1 MIKFTVR
8 CKSLLLLAAF
18 VISATAVQA
27 QLAMTRSVFNATYTP
42 IVGGTTSTATGDD
55 AFQQN
60 IPIGFTFNYLSATYT
75 QLSVSTNGWLSLANL
90 AAFDAFSPN
99 LYSTT
104 NGAVLAPWWDDLTSS
119 AIVYQ
124 TTGTP
129 GSQVFTMQWTSLSY
143 YFTSTR
149 TINYQVK
156 LYEATGVIEFWYG
169 AAPTGTINTSESAAI
184 GIKSVTGGN
193 GQYLDAVTGS
203 CFTGNSS
210 LQSDRWP
217 AYNFRFTPGAPTP
230 LAGGTYNVGVGQTYR
245 NLNEAAADVNHRGIS
260 GAVTFNLVDAQYD
273 VTAANGSN
281 FFPILIGPVTGSS
294 AANTITFTKS
304 ATAAIVAYAGAS
316 GTAGAIANQASTTA
330 LASNVDPV
338 FGLVGADYVT
348 LNNLDIRGNIGNQVC
363 DHGVG
368 IYNSSATD
376 GATNNI
382 ISNVTVTM
390 NRANTGSRG
399 FLSNVIT
406 TPTAASGA
414 NSNNTFRDFSIT
426 NVYAGIQLLSNATN
440 PDQNTQIIR
449 TNCAT
454 YNTIGNPATA
464 NDIGNGTS
472 ATYGIL
478 ATNLSGFTIS
488 NNSIRNVSGNGSQTD
503 GIVINTFQGTS
514 TISNNKIQT
523 VRNIST
529 TSTTGIA
536 GIRMSHTTT
545 GTHTLR
551 VFNNSVSEIT
561 SAYTGAASAARTL
574 KGIFIN
580 GTGGATTQAYEIYN
594 NSVSINGSGSLNLSS
609 AAFEVNTTTG
619 PIYTVQNNIFANFTP
634 AQTGIAR
641 HFVYVTPTATA
652 IGNTGTVSNYNDL
665 YLANDAGVTGF
676 LGQGA
681 AVTYTTL
688 VDWQTAMVGMDV
700 NSVSLDPLF
709 INPVSDLG
717 AGTIALNSAG
727 TAPPAYITADLNCA
741 PRTPDNDIGAYIIN
755 GCTGTPTAGSITG
768 VASVCS
774 GLGTTLTL
782 TGSSSGGGIT
792 YQWASATTSGGP
804 YTTLLGT
811 SNTQATGPLTATTY
825 YVVTVTCTSS
835 GLSATTSQFTVSVN
849 ALPTVA
855 VTPSTGSICL
865 PAGSPVALTASGG
878 ATYAWLPATGLSAT
892 TGANVSANPAATTTY
907 TVTGT
912 DANGCVNT
920 ATAAITVGES
930 PSFSA
935 VTATPAA
942 ICNGGTS
949 QLQAAAA
956 TTTSYTGA
964 VIPYTLIP
972 TPGSGVTTLANA
984 GVAVTPLSSG
994 TLDDGGWQNLAIPF
1008 NFMFFGTSYNSFA
1021 VSSNGFMVLGAG
1033 APNTFTGYYN
1043 TWPSA
1048 FAPRPVIGPVC
1059 TDMDFRT
1066 AGTINYFVT
1075 GTAPNR
1081 RLVVNWTA
1089 GNFYSA
1095 TGSFTTQVVIFEST
1109 NVIEVHTTS
1118 STGNNAA
1125 VQGIQNAAGTT
1136 AFVAPGRNNVTW
1148 TVTVPDGYRW
1158 SPSGGTPTYSWSPA
1172 TFLNNTA
1179 INNPLASA
1187 VTASTTYTVTA
1198 TNGSCTSTQTV
1209 AITAGSALSA
1219 TATASPAATVC
1230 AGSNITLNGGAV
1242 GGGAPFTYTWT
1253 GPNSFTSSSQNP
1265 TISAVTTAATGT
1277 YTLTINDGCASTAS
1291 VTIAIT
1297 VNGLPTVTATPASGL
1312 ICLPGGS
1319 PVTITAGGAST
1330 YTWSPTTAL
1339 TPSTGAVVSAN
1350 PTATTTYTV
1359 TGTGTNGCVN
1369 TATATITVGQTLTMN
1384 SVTATPST
1392 VCSGGSSVLAASA
1405 SLPPAVY
1412 CQPTYAT
1419 GTGFGD
1425 YISSVVL
1432 NTLNNPTA
1440 ASPSPYY
1447 TLYPATAP
1455 TTTTLVAGNTYTIT
1469 LSAGTYTLNDIA
1481 VWIDY
1486 NQNGVLNN
1494 AGEKIGEANDIGAAP
1509 ATTSFTFTVPLT
1521 ALNGQVRLR
1530 VREMDYGGTGTMDP
1544 CITQS
1549 SFGETEDYIIT
1560 ITGGA
1565 APATYSWSP
1574 GTFLSSTTGASVNA
1588 TAVTAATTYT
1598 ATATS
1603 SSGCTATGTV
1613 TISLPSA
1620 LTSAGSA
1627 SPSNT
1632 VCASSNVTL
1641 SATPTGGLAPY
1652 TYAWTGPNSYTASTA
1667 SPVITAITTAGN
1679 GTYTCVIT
1687 DNCGTTSTVTVSL
1700 TVNPLPVVA
1709 ISGTSSIC
1717 AGGSTLLTGT
1727 SGGTSQWYRN
1737 GVLIPSA
1744 TSNTY
1749 TATLPGVYNMIK
1761 ANLNGCADSAAT
1773 GLTLVVNALPTV
1785 TASATA
1791 TTVCSGDTVIF
1802 TGNGAASYVWSGGVT
1817 NAVATAVTTGGFYS
1831 VVGTDANGCT
1841 DADSIQI
1848 IVNALPTVTAAATS
1862 TTVCSGD
1869 NVTFSGSGATT
1880 YVWSGGV
1887 TDAVPFAVTTGGF
1900 YTVVGTNA
1908 NGCTDADSVQI
1919 TVNALP
1925 VVVLGADTAQCGGSV
1940 VLNAGNAGATFMW
1953 STGGPAQTETV
1964 STSGSY
1970 SVMVTDSNNCS
1981 SSDTISVTINA
1992 LPVVALGADT
2002 LNCNGA
2008 AITLDAGNAG
2018 ASYLWSDT
2026 TTAQTN
2032 TVTVSGLY
2040 SVMVTDSNGC
2050 MSSDTIQV
2058 SISNGVAVALGADT
2072 TVCGGPVVLDAGNAG
2087 STYLWSDSTSTQTNT
2102 VSASGSYSVMVTD
2115 ANGCMGNDTISIV
2128 INALPIVSFSIVQD
2142 TICTL
2147 DNVLTLTGTPAGGA
2161 FTGPGVS
2168 GTTFTP
2174 LTLNGN
2180 QTIQYTYTD
2189 SNGCSAIATD
2199 VIFVDPCTGVSDPS
2213 QSFTN
2218 TTIYPNPNQG
2228 QFIIDLGYVPN
2239 DVVNVEV
2246 MNSIGQLVQAF
2257 TITTTNKQVD
2267 LSNYEGGIY
2276 LIRITDGA
2284 NTTIRRV
2291 VKQ

>member
-8 CKSLLLLAAF
+8 CKSLFLLAAF
-18 VISATAVQA
+18 IVSATAVQA

-60 IPIGFTFNYLSATYT
+60 IPIGFTFNYLSAPYT
-75 QLSVSTNGWLSLANL
+75 QLSVSTNGWLSLANKN
-90 AAFDAFSPN
+90 AFDAFSPN
-99 LYSTT
+99 LYATSTSA
-104 NGAVLAPWWDDLTSS
+104 NDAILAPWWDDLSSS

-129 GSQVFTMQWTSLSY
+129 GTRVCTIQWTSLSY

-156 LYEATGVIEFWYG
+156 LYEGTGVIEFWYG
-169 AAPTGTINTSESAAI
+169 AAPTGTINTSESASI
-184 GIKSVTGGN
+184 GIKSLGGGN
-193 GQYLDAVTGS
+193 GQYIDAVTGS
-203 CFTGNSS
+203 AFTGNSS

-217 AYNFRFTPGAPTP
+217 AYNFRFTPGAPTA

-260 GAVTFNLVDAQYD
+260 GAVTFNLIDAQYD
-273 VTAANGSN
+273 VTVANGSN
-281 FFPILIGPVTGSS
+281 FFPILVGPVTGSS

-304 ATAAIVAYAGAS
+304 ATAAIVSYGGAS
-316 GTAGAIANQASTTA
+316 GANGAIANQASTTA
-330 LASNVDPV
+330 LASNVDPI

-348 LNNLDIRGNIGNQVC
+348 LNNLDLRGNVGNQTV

-368 IYNSSATD
+368 IYNSSATK
-376 GATNNI
+376 GSTNNV

-399 FLSNVIT
+399 FVSNVIT
-406 TPTAASGA
+406 TPTSVAGA
-414 NSNNTFRDFSIT
+414 NSNNTFRDFSIS
-426 NVYAGIQLLSNATN
+426 NAYAGIQLLGNAAF
-440 PDQNTQIIR
+440 PDLNTQITR

-464 NDIGNGTS
+464 NDIGNGT
-472 ATYGIL
+472 AQTYGIL

-488 NNSIRNVSGNGSQTD
+488 NNSIRNVTASAAQTD
-503 GIVINTFQGTS
+503 GIVINNFQGTS

-523 VRNIST
+523 IRNSST
-529 TSTTGIA
+529 SSTTGIA

-545 GTHTLR
+545 GTHAMR
-551 VFNNSVSEIT
+551 VFNNAVSEIT
-561 SAYTGAASAARTL
+561 SGYTGAASATRTL
-574 KGIFIN
+574 RGIFIS
-580 GTGGATTQAYEIYN
+580 GTGGATTQTYEIYN

-609 AAFEVNTTTG
+609 AAFEVSTTTG
-619 PIYTVQNNIFANFTP
+619 PVYTVQNNIFANFTP
-634 AQTGIAR
+634 AQTGVAR
-641 HFVYVTPTATA
+641 HFVYVSPTATA
-652 IGNTGTVSNYNDL
+652 IGNTGTVSNRNDL
-665 YLANDAGVTGF
+665 YLAADAGVTGF
-676 LGQGA
+676 IGLGA

-688 VDWQTAMVGMDV
+688 ANWQAAMTGMDA
-700 NSVSLDPLF
+700 NSVSIDPAF
-709 INPVSDLG
+709 INPVSDLASG
-717 AGTIALNSAG
+717 ATALNGAG
-727 TAPPAYITADLNCA
+727 TAPPAYITVDLNCA

-755 GCTGTPTAGSITG
+755 GCSGTPTAGTITG
-768 VASVCS
+768 AASVCS
-774 GLGTTLTL
+774 GTGTTLTL
-782 TGSSSGGGIT
+782 TGASSGGGIT

-835 GLSATTSQFTVSVN
+835 GLSATTAQFAVGIN
-849 ALPTVA
+849 ALPAVA
-855 VTPSTGSICL
+855 VTPSTGTICV
-865 PAGSPVALTASGG
+865 PGGSPVSLTAS
-878 ATYAWLPATGLSAT
+878 AASTYAWLPATGLSAT
-892 TGANVSANPAATTTY
+892 TGANVTANPAATTTY

-912 DANGCVNT
+912 DANGCVNSAT
-920 ATAAITVGES
+920 ATITVAES
-930 PSFSA
+930 PSISA
-935 VTATPAA
+935 VTATPSS
-942 ICNGGTS
+942 ICNGGSS

-956 TTTSYTGA
+956 TTASYTGA
-964 VIPYTLIP
+964 VIPYTLIA

-1008 NFMFFGTSYNSFA
+1008 NFMFFGTSYSSFA

-1033 APNTFTGYYN
+1033 VPNTFTGYYN

-1095 TGSFTTQVVIFEST
+1095 VGSFTTQVVIFEST
-1109 NVIEVHTTS
+1109 NVIEAHTTS

-1136 AFVAPGRNNVTW
+1136 AVVAPGRNNVTW

-1158 SPSGGTPTYSWSPA
+1158 SPSGGTPTYTWSPA

-1179 INNPLASA
+1179 ISNPLASA

-1198 TNGSCTSTQTV
+1198 SNGGCTSTQTV

-1219 TATASPAATVC
+1219 TASASPAATVC
-1230 AGSNITLNGGAV
+1230 AGSNITLNGNAV
-1242 GGGAPFTYTWT
+1242 GGGSPFTYSWS

-1265 TISAVTTAATGT
+1265 TISAATTAATGT
-1277 YTLTINDGCASTAS
+1277 YTLTINDGCSSTAT
-1291 VTIAIT
+1291 VTVAIT

-1319 PVTITAGGAST
+1319 PVTITAGGAAT
-1330 YTWSPTTAL
+1330 YTWLPTTAL

-1359 TGTGTNGCVN
+1359 TGTGANGCVN

-1384 SVTATPST
+1384 SVTATPASI
-1392 VCSGGSSVLAASA
+1392 CSGGSSVLAASA
-1405 SLPPAVY
+1405 SLPPATY
-1412 CQPTYAT
+1412 CQPTYLT

-1425 YISSVVL
+1425 YITSVVL
-1432 NTLNNPTA
+1432 NTLNNPTG

-1455 TTTTLVAGNTYTIT
+1455 TTTTLVAGSTYTIT
-1469 LSAGTYTLNDIA
+1469 LVAGTYTLNDLA

-1494 AGEKIGEANDIGAAP
+1494 AGEKIGETNDLGAAP
-1509 ATTSFTFTVPLT
+1509 ASTSFTFTVPLT

-1530 VREMDYGGTGTMDP
+1530 VREMDYSGIGTMDP
-1544 CITQS
+1544 CAVQS

-1565 APATYSWSP
+1565 SPATYSWSP
-1574 GTFLSSTTGASVNA
+1574 GTFLSSTTGATVNA
-1588 TAVTAATTYT
+1588 TSVTAATTYT
-1598 ATATS
+1598 ATATAP
-1603 SSGCTATGTV
+1603 SGCTATGTV
-1613 TISLPSA
+1613 TISLPAA
-1620 LTSAGSA
+1620 LTSAGSV

-1632 VCASSNVTL
+1632 VCANSNLTL

-1652 TYAWTGPNSYTASTA
+1652 TYAWTGPNSFTASTA
-1667 SPVITAITTAGN
+1667 SPAITAITTAGS

-1687 DNCGTTSTVTVSL
+1687 DNCGTTSTVTVAV
-1700 TVNPLPVVA
+1700 TVNALPSVS
-1709 ISGTSSIC
+1709 ITGTSSIC
-1717 AGGSTLLTGT
+1717 AGGSSVLTGS
-1727 SGGTSQWYRN
+1727 SGGTSQWYLN
-1737 GVLIPSA
+1737 GSPIATA

-1749 TATLPGVYNMIK
+1749 TATLPGVYNLIK
-1761 ANLNGCADSAAT
+1761 TNTNGCSDSAAV
-1773 GLTLVVNALPTV
+1773 GFTLV
-1785 TASATA
+1785 
-1791 TTVCSGDTVIF
+1791 
-1802 TGNGAASYVWSGGVT
+1802 
-1817 NAVATAVTTGGFYS
+1817 
-1831 VVGTDANGCT
+1831 
-1841 DADSIQI
+1841 
-1848 IVNALPTVTAAATS
+1848 VNALPTVTAAATS

-1869 NVTFSGSGATT
+1869 TVTFTGSGATT

-1887 TDAVPFAVTTGGF
+1887 TDGVATAVTAGGF
-1900 YTVVGTNA
+1900 YSVVGTDA

-1925 VVVLGADTAQCGGSV
+1925 VVALGADTTQCGGSV
-1940 VLNAGNAGATFMW
+1940 VLDAGNAGATYSW
-1953 STGGPAQTETV
+1953 STSGSGQTETV
-1964 STSGSY
+1964 TASGSY

-2002 LNCNGA
+2002 VNCNGA
-2008 AITLDAGNAG
+2008 SITLDAGNAG
-2018 ASYLWSDT
+2018 ATYSWST
-2026 TTAQTN
+2026 SGSGQTE
-2032 TVTVSGLY
+2032 TVSTSGLY

-2050 MSSDTIQV
+2050 MASDTIQV

-2087 STYLWSDSTSTQTNT
+2087 STYLWSDTTTAQTNT

-2128 INALPIVSFSIVQD
+2128 INALPVVSFSIAQD

-2147 DNVLTLTGTPAGGA
+2147 DDVLTLTGTPAGGSFA
-2161 FTGPGVS
+2161 GPGVS

-2174 LTLNGN
+2174 FALNGN
-2180 QTIQYTYTD
+2180 QTIQYTYIDTN
-2189 SNGCSAIATD
+2189 SCSAIATE
-2199 VIFVDPCTGVSDPS
+2199 VIFVDPCTGVTENAFSGS
-2213 QSFTN
+2213 IFTV
-2218 TTIYPNPNQG
+2218 YPNPNNGFFNLVMTNANYAEISIQVYTVLG
-2228 QFIIDLGYVPN
+2228 QIVYSDMASGVSGDVTRQIDLTNLANGAYFVK
-2239 DVVNVEV
+2239 VTAGSVTQTMKV
-2246 MNSIGQLVQAF
+2246 M
-2257 TITTTNKQVD
+2257 KKD
-2267 LSNYEGGIY
+2267 
-2276 LIRITDGA
+2276 
-2284 NTTIRRV
+2284 
-2291 VKQ
+2291 